1 MLCVEDALDA
11 LAWAQ
16 ESGGLE
22 GLIARSRANLGV
34 IEDWVAR
41 SVWADF
47 LAESKAIRSSTSVCL
62 KIVDPWF
69 QGLDE
74 DAQAKAAKD
83 IVACLEGEAAAHDI
97 GGYRDAPPGLRV
109 WAGATVETDDLR
121 KLMPWLDWAFAE
133 VKGAA

>member
-1 MLCVEDALDA
+1 MELAQIQVPEVLEDEDLGRLAAALRPLID
-11 LAWAQ
+11 
-16 ESGGLE
+16 EHGGGE
-22 GLIARSRANLGV
+22 AGVRGAAATIADDLDR
-34 IEDWVAR
+34 
-41 SVWADF
+41 
-47 LAESKAIRSSTSVCL
+47 LAELEQQVRHA
-62 KIVDPWF
+62 VDEAT
-69 QGLDE
+69 LS
-74 DAQAKAAKD
+74 AKD